1 MVLTIKHFL
10 SPQLFILFYLF
21 VIINF
26 FTLLTSFTF
35 TSALSFN
42 FTSFSHDNT
51 DITCESAYSENQAI
65 QLTGGD
71 LTEWSQGRATYSKP
85 LQLRDN
91 ATGKLTDFTT
101 HFTFSISSPIQ
112 TVYGDGMTFFI
123 VPNGSKIPTNA
134 KGGAMGLTSLD
145 QVLNTSNNRFV
156 TVEFDIFTNEWDPPG
171 EHVGIDIN
179 SLKSKANGG
188 KINEAWI
195 NYNSSSNDLS
205 VAFTV
210 FGDNIT
216 ARQSLSINVNLIDFL
231 PDWVTFGFSASIG
244 SFYAIHIIYSWD
256 FSSSL
261 ERVGLSPN
269 SASGQ
274 GKDKKLGFVFVVVF
288 TTVVG
293 IVVVVLILFVSWKR
307 YKSDN
312 NDVEEFP
319 RGRAPRKFSYDELAR
334 ATNNFNDEQILGSLV
349 DSNSSVAVKKI
360 SKESRQGVNEFASE
374 INVIS
379 RLRHRNLVELI
390 GWCHERRRELL
401 LVYDF
406 MPNGSLDSH
415 LYGEGI
421 LLTWERRYKIV
432 RNLALALLYLHEG
445 WEHCVLHRDIK
456 PSNIM
461 LDSNFNAKLGD
472 FGLARFVDHAIGSR
486 TTRSAG
492 TRSAGTW
499 GYMDP
504 TCMTR
509 ASKKSDVY
517 MLNLDVPLPG
527 LLPLETFRSAENETT
542 SLISDGASSSLG

>member
-1 MVLTIKHFL
+1 MKRQFILLQYLKPNTTPKLLCTTKVSIMVLTIKHFL

-26 FTLLTSFTF
+26 FTLLTPFTF

-51 DITCESAYSENQAI
+51 DITYDSAYSENQAI

-179 SLKSKANGG
+179 SLKSKANVSWSSNIAIREG

-244 SFYAIHIIYSWD
+244 SFYAIHTIYSWD

-261 ERVGLSPN
+261 EIVGLSPN

-288 TTVVG
+288 STVVG
-293 IVVVVLILFVSWKR
+293 SFFVVLVLFVSWKR
-307 YKSDN
+307 YNSDN

-319 RGRAPRKFSYDELAR
+319 RERAPRKFSYDELAR
-334 ATNNFNDEQILGSLV
+334 ATNNFNDEQILG
-349 DSNSSVAVKKI
+349 
-360 SKESRQGVNEFASE
+360 
-374 INVIS
+374 
-379 RLRHRNLVELI
+379 
-390 GWCHERRRELL
+390 
-401 LVYDF
+401 
-406 MPNGSLDSH
+406 
-415 LYGEGI
+415 
-421 LLTWERRYKIV
+421 
-432 RNLALALLYLHEG
+432 
-445 WEHCVLHRDIK
+445 
-456 PSNIM
+456 
-461 LDSNFNAKLGD
+461 
-472 FGLARFVDHAIGSR
+472 
-486 TTRSAG
+486 
-492 TRSAGTW
+492 
-499 GYMDP
+499 
-504 TCMTR
+504 
-509 ASKKSDVY
+509 
-517 MLNLDVPLPG
+517 
-527 LLPLETFRSAENETT
+527 
-542 SLISDGASSSLG
+542 

>member
-1 MVLTIKHFL
+1 MIT
-10 SPQLFILFYLF
+10 
-21 VIINF
+21 NF
-26 FTLLTSFTF
+26 FTLLTPFTF

-42 FTSFSHDNT
+42 FTSFSKDNT
-51 DITCESAYSENQAI
+51 DITYESTANSENQTI
-65 QLTGGD
+65 QLTGSK
-71 LTEWSQGRATYSKP
+71 LTEWLQGRATYSKP

-101 HFTFSISSPIQ
+101 HFTFSISSLNQ
-112 TVYGDGMTFFI
+112 TAYGDGMTFFI
-123 VPNGSKIPTNA
+123 VPNGSKIPTLA
-134 KGGAMGLTSLD
+134 IGGALGLYEIF
-145 QVLNTSNNRFV
+145 NTSNNRFV
-156 TVEFDIFTNEWDPPG
+156 AVEFDIFTNDWDPPG
-171 EHVGIDIN
+171 EHPQQ
-179 SLKSKANGG
+179 
-188 KINEAWI
+188 E
-195 NYNSSSNDLS
+195 
-205 VAFTV
+205 
-210 FGDNIT
+210 
-216 ARQSLSINVNLIDFL
+216 
-231 PDWVTFGFSASIG
+231 
-244 SFYAIHIIYSWD
+244 
-256 FSSSL
+256 
-261 ERVGLSPN
+261 
-269 SASGQ
+269 
-274 GKDKKLGFVFVVVF
+274 
-288 TTVVG
+288 
-293 IVVVVLILFVSWKR
+293 VLMLYILFILGILVQT

-312 NDVEEFP
+312 NNVEEFP

-334 ATNNFNDEQILGSLV
+334 ATNNFNDEQILGRGGFGVVYRGYLM

-360 SKESRQGVNEFASE
+360 SEESRQGVNEFASE

-432 RNLALALLYLHEG
+432 RNLASALLYLHEG

-472 FGLARFVDHAIGSR
+472 FGLARLVDHAIGSR

-492 TRSAGTW
+492 TW

-504 TCMTR
+504 TCVTR
-509 ASKKSDVY
+509 ASKKSDAYSFGMVTLEIATGRRPIDQSVPQDLLPWVQELHKRGEVLGAADQRLGGSFDEQE
-517 MLNLDVPLPG
+517 MECLLIVGLWCCHSDHDRRPHSMLRAIQVLNLDVPLPD
-527 LLPLETFRSAENETT
+527 LLPLGTSRSTESETT
-542 SLISDGASSSLG
+542 TSNGATSSMG

>member
-1 MVLTIKHFL
+1 M
-10 SPQLFILFYLF
+10 
-21 VIINF
+21 IINF

-35 TSALSFN
+35 TSAVSFN

-51 DITCESAYSENQAI
+51 DITYESAYSENQAI

-112 TVYGDGMTFFI
+112 TVYGDGRTFFI

-179 SLKSKANGG
+179 SLKSKANVSWSSNIAIREG

-231 PDWVTFGFSASIG
+231 PDWVTFEFSASIG

-261 ERVGLSPN
+261 EIVGLSPN

-288 TTVVG
+288 STVVG
-293 IVVVVLILFVSWKR
+293 IVVVVLIQFVSWKR

-334 ATNNFNDEQILGSLV
+334 ATNNFNDEQILG
-349 DSNSSVAVKKI
+349 
-360 SKESRQGVNEFASE
+360 
-374 INVIS
+374 
-379 RLRHRNLVELI
+379 
-390 GWCHERRRELL
+390 
-401 LVYDF
+401 
-406 MPNGSLDSH
+406 
-415 LYGEGI
+415 
-421 LLTWERRYKIV
+421 
-432 RNLALALLYLHEG
+432 
-445 WEHCVLHRDIK
+445 
-456 PSNIM
+456 
-461 LDSNFNAKLGD
+461 
-472 FGLARFVDHAIGSR
+472 
-486 TTRSAG
+486 
-492 TRSAGTW
+492 
-499 GYMDP
+499 
-504 TCMTR
+504 
-509 ASKKSDVY
+509 
-517 MLNLDVPLPG
+517 
-527 LLPLETFRSAENETT
+527 
-542 SLISDGASSSLG
+542 